1 MSKDRSWRR
10 YLAFPDWPPVDR
22 DAWNEAIREGD
33 ILDGQGPAAHWAN
46 ATRQTNCQH
55 YSRWL
60 AFLQHK
66 GLLEINGL
74 PQDRV
79 TKEAVRGYVDHL
91 RAEIAPRTVVSSL
104 VGLKV
109 MMKAMAPDLNW
120 RWLAD
125 ACNALNRTSR
135 PQKAKA
141 ARMRPTGEIYAAAI
155 AELDRLLATPIK
167 RRIERVAYRDTL
179 MLAMLA
185 ARPLRLKNFTNI
197 LIGKHLLREGST
209 WLLVIAGE
217 ETKTKQPLEHALPAH
232 LNSYLQ
238 VYLEKVRP
246 GFGSASGA
254 KALWL
259 TSEGTP
265 LDAHSIYWRFK
276 LVTKRLLGVEIN
288 PHLLRDCAATSLST
302 ESPAVARSAAALLGH
317 RSFSTTERYY
327 VRANQLDAS
336 RTMNNTLSAIKS
348 ALK

>member
-1 MSKDRSWRR
+1 MSRDRSWRR
-10 YLAFPDWPPVDR
+10 HLPFADWPSVDR
-22 DAWNEAIREGD
+22 NAWNDAIREGD
-33 ILDGQGPAAHWAN
+33 ILDGQGPAAHWAS
-46 ATRQTNCQH
+46 ATRRTNCQH

-60 AFLQHK
+60 GFLRHQGSLK
-66 GLLEINGL
+66 IDE
-74 PQDRV
+74 PAQDRV
-79 TKEAVRGYVDHL
+79 SKEAVRAYVDHL

-125 ACNALNRTSR
+125 VCNALNRTSR
-135 PQKAKA
+135 PVKAKA
-141 ARMRPTGEIYAAAI
+141 VRMRPTGEIYAAAI
-155 AELDRLLATPIK
+155 AELDRILATPLK

-185 ARPLRLKNFTNI
+185 ARPLRLKNFTSI
-197 LIGKHLLREGST
+197 LIGKHLLREGPT
-209 WLLVIAGE
+209 WLLVIPGE

-238 VYLEKVRP
+238 VYLERVRP
-246 GFGSASGA
+246 SFGAARGGQS
-254 KALWL
+254 LWL
-259 TSEGTP
+259 TFEGTP
-265 LDAHSIYWRFK
+265 LDDHSIYWRFK
-276 LVTKRLLGVEIN
+276 LMTKRLLGVEIN

-336 RTMNNTLSAIKS
+336 RTMNTTLSAIK
-348 ALK
+348 ANLK